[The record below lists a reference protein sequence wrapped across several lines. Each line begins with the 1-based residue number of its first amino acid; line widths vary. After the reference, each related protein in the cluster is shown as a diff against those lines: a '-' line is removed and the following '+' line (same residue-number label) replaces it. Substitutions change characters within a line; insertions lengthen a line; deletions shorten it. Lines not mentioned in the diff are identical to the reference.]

1 MGYSIDPISA
11 NCYPGTNILVNKFDI
26 RDEEKLN
33 EIESVL
39 SSARY
44 AQWESAPQCAS
55 FDFCHY
61 KAIHRFL
68 FSDLYDWAGE
78 VRTVNI
84 SKKGTRFTPA
94 DYIETQAEL
103 IFKRLKKLNY
113 FKGLPHS
120 EFVEEIV
127 DFYCVTNSLH
137 PFREGN
143 GRTQRAFLTQ
153 LIRNAD
159 YDISFAD
166 IDADLLMIATIRS
179 AQGVTDLLKQIFGE
193 SIKNTSVI

>member
-11 NCYPGTNILVNKFDI
+11 NCYPGTTILINKFDI

-33 EIESVL
+33 EIESVI

-44 AQWESAPQCAS
+44 AEWLNTPRSSA
-55 FDFCHY
+55 FDFDHY

-68 FSDLYDWAGE
+68 FSDLYEWAGE

-84 SKKGTRFTPA
+84 SKKGTQFTPA
-94 DYIETQAEL
+94 EIIEHQAAL
-103 IFKRLKKLNY
+103 IFGRRRTCNY
-113 FKGLPHS
+113 VKGLSHNK
-120 EFVEEIV
+120 FGEEIV
-127 DFYCVTNSLH
+127 DFYCSTNALH

-153 LIRNAD
+153 LIRNAG
-159 YDISFAD
+159 YEINFAD
-166 IDADLLMIATIRS
+166 MDTDLLMIATIQS
-179 AQGVTDLLKQIFGE
+179 AQGVTDLLKDIFTE
-193 SIKNTSVI
+193 SILS